1 MQMQREPP
9 IGTSGTPGTPGT
21 PRRSSEAVIVRQ
33 NSRYGSSNDI
43 NPIAGDNNV
52 VVNINPTR
60 LMADLKHLRSFGAT
74 GPGVVRL
81 SLSPVDL
88 AARAWLVG
96 RMTEAGL
103 EARID
108 GVGTVFGRS
117 RNGGPA
123 LLVGSHTD
131 TQPTGGWLDGAL
143 GVMYGLEIARALAEN
158 EATRHLAVDVASW
171 IDEEGT
177 FSGLLGSRSFV
188 GEAVDEAIRGAAN
201 RQGERL
207 EDVLAAAGLAGRPRA
222 HFEAG
227 RHVAYFE
234 PHIEQGGRLE
244 AIGKSIGVVTTIV
257 GMHELRL
264 RFTGQ
269 RNHAGTTPM
278 AIRRDAGAALVA
290 FIARMNEAFEQLADA
305 DTVWTVGRI
314 DLDPGSMSVVPGA
327 ADMYLQFRDANPA
340 RLQAMEQRLAELVRD
355 FNAHHAVS
363 VEWQK
368 IDEPIEPVSMD
379 AALAGHLARAAEA
392 LAPEQWLRMPSGAA
406 HDAQVIARRMP
417 ACMMFVPSIGGVSH
431 DFIEDTAEEH
441 IVLGCQVAATAAASM
456 LLEAAAQRA

>member
-1 MQMQREPP
+1 MVKIDP
-9 IGTSGTPGTPGT
+9 
-21 PRRSSEAVIVRQ
+21 
-33 NSRYGSSNDI
+33 N
-43 NPIAGDNNV
+43 
-52 VVNINPTR
+52 R
-60 LMADLKHLRSFGAT
+60 LMGDLKRLRSFGAT

-88 AARAWLVG
+88 AAREWLAA

-103 EARID
+103 DARID

-117 RNGGPA
+117 RNSGPA
-123 LLVGSHTD
+123 LLIGSHTD
-131 TQPTGGWLDGAL
+131 TQPTGGWLDGAM

-158 EATRHLAVDVASW
+158 DATRHLAVDVASW

-188 GEAVDEAIRGAAN
+188 GDAVDESIRGATN

-207 EDVLAAAGLAGRPRA
+207 EDVLKAAGLAGRPRA
-222 HFEAG
+222 RFEAG
-227 RHVAYFE
+227 RQVAYLE

-257 GMHELRL
+257 GLREARL

-290 FIARMNEAFEQLADA
+290 FIARMNDAFKQLADA

-314 DLDPGSMSVVPGA
+314 NLDPGSMSVVPGA
-327 ADMYLQFRDANPA
+327 ADMYLQFRDANTA
-340 RLQAMEQRLAELVRD
+340 RLQAMDQRLAELVRD
-355 FNAHHAVS
+355 FNVQNAAQNAVS
-363 VEWQK
+363 VELQT

-379 AALAGHLARAAEA
+379 ATLAEHIARAAEA
-392 LAPEQWLRMPSGAA
+392 LAPGQWLRMPSGAA
-406 HDAQVIARRMP
+406 HDAQVIARCMP

-456 LLEAAAQRA
+456 LLEASAKRS